1 MVVTQFALNV
11 RTKLAT
17 ALTRQEGQ
25 GMVEYALIIV
35 LVAIGVIVA
44 ITALRTQ
51 LQTVFNT
58 IVNNLSTA
66 S

>member
-1 MVVTQFALNV
+1 MVATQLMFNIRA
-11 RTKLAT
+11 KIAT
-17 ALTRQEGQ
+17 ALSRQEGQ

>member
-1 MVVTQFALNV
+1 MTIGSSSIDNALRSDARAN
-11 RTKLAT
+11 
-17 ALTRQEGQ
+17 QSGQ

-44 ITALRTQ
+44 IAAFGTQ

-58 IVNNLSTA
+58 IVNNLSTV

>member
-1 MVVTQFALNV
+1 MAVTEMALKAQA
-11 RTKLAT
+11 KLAT
-17 ALTRQEGQ
+17 GLTRQEGQ

>member
-1 MVVTQFALNV
+1 MVITQLMLNI
-11 RTKLAT
+11 RAKIAT
-17 ALTRQEGQ
+17 VLSRQEGQ

>member
-1 MVVTQFALNV
+1 MTIGFSSTQG
-11 RTKLAT
+11 R
-17 ALTRQEGQ
+17 RSSEHSSERGQ

-35 LVAIGVIVA
+35 LVAIGVVVA
-44 ITALRTQ
+44 ITAFGTQ

-58 IVNNLSTA
+58 IVNNLSTV

>member
-1 MVVTQFALNV
+1 MA
-11 RTKLAT
+11 AT
-17 ALTRQEGQ
+17 GSSSIDCVPGTTAHLDQHGQ

-35 LVAIGVIVA
+35 LIAVGIVVAL
-44 ITALRTQ
+44 TAFGTQ

-58 IVNNLSTA
+58 IVNNLSTL

>member
-1 MVVTQFALNV
+1 MVVTQLALNV

-17 ALTRQEGQ
+17 GLTRQEGQ

-35 LVAIGVIVA
+35 LVSIGVIVA

-51 LQTVFNT
+51 LETVFNT
-58 IVNNLSTA
+58 IVNDLSTA

>member
-1 MVVTQFALNV
+1 MVVTQLALKI
-11 RTKLAT
+11 RTKMAT
-17 ALTRQEGQ
+17 ALSRQEGQ

>member
-1 MVVTQFALNV
+1 MTIGSSSIDNALRSGARAN
-11 RTKLAT
+11 
-17 ALTRQEGQ
+17 QSGQ

-44 ITALRTQ
+44 IAAFGTQ

-58 IVNNLSTA
+58 IVNNLSTV

>member
-1 MVVTQFALNV
+1 MVVTQLALNS

-17 ALTRQEGQ
+17 ALSRQEGQ

>member
-1 MVVTQFALNV
+1 MVVTQLALKV
-11 RTKLAT
+11 QAKLAT

>member
-1 MVVTQFALNV
+1 MVVTQLALKV

-17 ALTRQEGQ
+17 GLARQEGQ

-35 LVAIGVIVA
+35 LVSIGVIVA

-51 LQTVFNT
+51 LETVFNT
-58 IVNNLSTA
+58 IVNDLSTA

>member
-1 MVVTQFALNV
+1 MVITQLMLNI
-11 RTKLAT
+11 RAKIAT
-17 ALTRQEGQ
+17 ALSRQEGQ

>member
-1 MVVTQFALNV
+1 MVATQLMLNI
-11 RTKLAT
+11 RAKIAT
-17 ALTRQEGQ
+17 VLSRQEGQ

>member
-1 MVVTQFALNV
+1 MVANELMLKA
-11 RTKLAT
+11 RTKMAT
-17 ALTRQEGQ
+17 ALSRQEGQ

>member
-1 MVVTQFALNV
+1 MTIGSSSIDSALRSGARAN
-11 RTKLAT
+11 
-17 ALTRQEGQ
+17 QSGQ

-44 ITALRTQ
+44 IAAFGTQ

-58 IVNNLSTA
+58 IVNNLSTV

>member
-1 MVVTQFALNV
+1 MIDRFASTEDVPAPADHLTQ
-11 RTKLAT
+11 R
-17 ALTRQEGQ
+17 GQ

-35 LVAIGVIVA
+35 LIAVGVVVAL
-44 ITALRTQ
+44 TAFGTQ

>member
-1 MVVTQFALNV
+1 MVVTQLALNI
-11 RTKLAT
+11 RTKMAT
-17 ALTRQEGQ
+17 ALNRQEGQ

>member
-1 MVVTQFALNV
+1 MVVTQLALNV

-51 LQTVFNT
+51 LETVFNT
-58 IVNNLSTA
+58 VVNSLSTA

>member
-1 MVVTQFALNV
+1 MVATELMLKA
-11 RTKLAT
+11 RAKMAT

-44 ITALRTQ
+44 ITALRTR

>member
-1 MVVTQFALNV
+1 MNTSFRSTEDAPSPADHLSQ
-11 RTKLAT
+11 R
-17 ALTRQEGQ
+17 GQ

-35 LVAIGVIVA
+35 LVAVGVVVA
-44 ITALRTQ
+44 ITAFGTQ